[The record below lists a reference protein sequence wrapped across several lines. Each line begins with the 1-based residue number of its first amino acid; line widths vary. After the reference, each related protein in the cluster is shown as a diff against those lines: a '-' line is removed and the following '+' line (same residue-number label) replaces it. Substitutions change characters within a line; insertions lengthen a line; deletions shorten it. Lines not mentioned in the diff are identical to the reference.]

1 MSERDIIEKFKNIQK
16 EFLDFL
22 ENEEDPDVNF
32 QNLNQ
37 LLKDIKIRDCQHEF
51 RLFLH
56 MLVSICNNYHRGP
69 NFFSK
74 INQILQILKDDIKKY
89 ENTRIF
95 SLFKSNKR
103 LLLFLIEEKIMTVDE
118 YFVKQI
124 IQEKYL
130 KKKYPQYFW
139 PEIKPFMN
147 EKWFPKNKWVESMKK
162 ELPEN
167 FYELRKIG
175 ENESFLSKLIRDDAV
190 KDFIAYM
197 NMNKISPNAKID
209 LSIYETNL
217 YIIKKCL
224 PNDDNSDDDNND
236 NNDNNNDNGSG
247 IALIEYASFY
257 GSGQI
262 FRFLKNEGV
271 KLIESLWFDVIHGKN
286 PELIHL
292 IEEYNVEPTIAVK
305 KEKSSYIKPFFESI
319 KCHHNDIA
327 NYMIDKY
334 LQINDEN
341 SHDTF
346 IKSLKYYNFSFM
358 QNKHISESSFCHLC
372 HYDYYTLAKDLWTD
386 RYFDINSKSIQNY
399 IFQ

>member
-56 MLVSICNNYHRGP
+56 MFVSICNNYHRGP

-139 PEIKPFMN
+139 PEIA
-147 EKWFPKNKWVESMKK
+147 KNR
-162 ELPEN
+162 
-167 FYELRKIG
+167 RK
-175 ENESFLSKLIRDDAV
+175 
-190 KDFIAYM
+190 
-197 NMNKISPNAKID
+197 
-209 LSIYETNL
+209 
-217 YIIKKCL
+217 
-224 PNDDNSDDDNND
+224 
-236 NNDNNNDNGSG
+236 
-247 IALIEYASFY
+247 
-257 GSGQI
+257 
-262 FRFLKNEGV
+262 
-271 KLIESLWFDVIHGKN
+271 
-286 PELIHL
+286 
-292 IEEYNVEPTIAVK
+292 
-305 KEKSSYIKPFFESI
+305 
-319 KCHHNDIA
+319 
-327 NYMIDKY
+327 
-334 LQINDEN
+334 
-341 SHDTF
+341 
-346 IKSLKYYNFSFM
+346 
-358 QNKHISESSFCHLC
+358 
-372 HYDYYTLAKDLWTD
+372 
-386 RYFDINSKSIQNY
+386 
-399 IFQ
+399 